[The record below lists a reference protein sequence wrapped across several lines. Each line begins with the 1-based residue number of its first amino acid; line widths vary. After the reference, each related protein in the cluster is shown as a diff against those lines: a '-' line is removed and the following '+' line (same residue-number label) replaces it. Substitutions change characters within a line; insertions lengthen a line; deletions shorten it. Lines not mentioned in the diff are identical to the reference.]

1 MDPYKVLGVSSTASD
16 DEIKQAYRKLAA
28 KYHPDNYTNSPLQD
42 KANEKMQE
50 INAAYDAIMN
60 ERRSG
65 SKSANYHNT
74 GYGTANNNN
83 SAYPDVRHLMQ
94 NGRVYEAEEVL
105 NGVPTNSR
113 SAEWYYLKGVIFYNR
128 GWLDDAYNYLNQA
141 VVMEPE
147 NIEYKRAFEH
157 LQARRDGQF
166 ANTPYGNMQN
176 GVPCTAC
183 DVCNALMCMNCLCN
197 CCGGGRC

>member
-1 MDPYKVLGVSSTASD
+1 M
-16 DEIKQAYRKLAA
+16 
-28 KYHPDNYTNSPLQD
+28 
-42 KANEKMQE
+42 
-50 INAAYDAIMN
+50 
-60 ERRSG
+60 
-65 SKSANYHNT
+65 
-74 GYGTANNNN
+74 
-83 SAYPDVRHLMQ
+83 
-94 NGRVYEAEEVL
+94 
-105 NGVPTNSR
+105 PTNSR